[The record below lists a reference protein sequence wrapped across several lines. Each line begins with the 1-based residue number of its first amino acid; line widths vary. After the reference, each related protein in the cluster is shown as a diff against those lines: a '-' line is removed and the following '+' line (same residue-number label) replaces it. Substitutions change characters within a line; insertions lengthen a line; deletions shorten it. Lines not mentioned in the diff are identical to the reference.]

1 MKDYAIITDSGCD
14 LSQEMVENLGIGVA
28 PMGFT
33 LAEKAYRHFHDFRE
47 MSKEKFYSM
56 IRKGETG
63 KTNGANI
70 QDIIDTMREKLKAG
84 MDILFLSFSSGM
96 SCSYQNACIAAREL
110 KEEYPDSDIQVVD
123 TKTGSVGL
131 GLLTFLAAQRKAAG
145 EKMSELIG
153 WIETHKLNIHHFF
166 VVDDLGFI
174 QRSGRTSHLAAF
186 VGTILGVKPIFKLD
200 QQGKVDSDAKV
211 RGKKAAIKHMIDQA
225 KKKCTDVK
233 TFFICHGDVDD
244 EAEDLKQ
251 KIHNEFPESEVV
263 VNCVGP
269 ILGTNVGPG
278 AIALIFYGDEQ
289 ER

>member
-1 MKDYAIITDSGCD
+1 MRDFAIITDSGCD
-14 LSQEMVENLGIGVA
+14 LSQQMVEELNIGVA

-47 MSKEKFYSM
+47 MSKEKFYQL
-56 IRKGETG
+56 IRRGEIG

-70 QDIIDTMREKLKAG
+70 QDIVDVMREKLKKG
-84 MDILFLSFSSGM
+84 LDVLFLSFSSGM
-96 SCSYQNACIAAREL
+96 SCSYQNACIAADEL
-110 KEEYPDSDIQVVD
+110 SDEFPDAEIKVID

-131 GLLTFLAAQRKAAG
+131 GLLTFLASKRKAAG
-145 EKMSELIG
+145 EKMNELIE

-166 VVDDLGFI
+166 VVDDLDFI

-186 VGTILGVKPIFKLD
+186 VGTILGIKPIFKLD
-200 QQGKVDSDAKV
+200 RLGRVDSDTKV
-211 RGKKAAIKHMIDQA
+211 RGKKAAIKHMIEQA
-225 KKKCTDVK
+225 KQKCTDIQ

-244 EAEDLKQ
+244 EAENLKQ
-251 KIHNEFPESEVV
+251 KVQVEFPGAEVV

-278 AIALIFYGDEQ
+278 AIALIFYGN